1 MEITK
6 QIFPAVMLTIVLTVV
21 VGIGYPLAVTGISQL
36 LFKEKA
42 QGSLIIKDNKV
53 IGSRL
58 IGQSF
63 SGAGYFH
70 SRPSAAGNGYD
81 GTASSGTNLG
91 PTSTRLL
98 EEKIKPAVEALKE
111 ENPNQPVPVDLVTS
125 SASGLDPHI
134 TPAAAEFQ
142 VSRIVRERDISQEQ
156 ARSLVRKHT
165 ELRQFGILGEPRV
178 HVLELNLDLDSS
190 YPLSKR

>member
-6 QIFPAVMLTIVLTVV
+6 QIFPAIMLTIVLTLL
-21 VGIGYPLAVTGISQL
+21 VGIVYPLAVTGISQL

-53 IGSRL
+53 VGSQL

-63 SGAGYFH
+63 HGAGYFH

-81 GTASSGTNLG
+81 AVASSGTNLG
-91 PTSTRLL
+91 PTSAKLMD
-98 EEKIKPAVEALKE
+98 EKIKPAVEMLKE
-111 ENPNQPVPVDLVTS
+111 ENPNKPVPVDLVTS

-142 VSRIVRERDISQEQ
+142 IPRV
-156 ARSLVRKHT
+156 ARQRKIGEDQLRRLVHQFT
-165 ELRQFGILGEPRV
+165 EARQFGILGEPRV
-178 HVLELNLDLDSS
+178 KLLELNLAIDAAH
-190 YPLSKR
+190 PMPK